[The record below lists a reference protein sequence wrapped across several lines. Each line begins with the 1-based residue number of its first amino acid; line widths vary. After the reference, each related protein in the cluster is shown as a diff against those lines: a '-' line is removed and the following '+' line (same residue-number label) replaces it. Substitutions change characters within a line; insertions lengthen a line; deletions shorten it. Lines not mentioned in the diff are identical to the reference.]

1 MSNNASKTNVSS
13 TPCAASASRRSRIS
27 SMQPRS
33 KLIMSLEKTSVPN
46 LIKDKV
52 VISDD
57 WTVLRLTEGET
68 PEGVA
73 VPEGKIIVPL
83 KVWQAQR
90 AALQGRKELGV
101 WFASD
106 ERPEELKDDLAPFQ
120 VIAVDFPKFADG
132 RGYSIAYN
140 LRARLGYTGELRAVG
155 DVLRDQLFYMQR
167 VGFNAFAVR
176 ADKNIHDALKGLT
189 DFSEKYQTSWDEK
202 NPLFRRAKR
211 ETLATRD

>member
-1 MSNNASKTNVSS
+1 M
-13 TPCAASASRRSRIS
+13 
-27 SMQPRS
+27 
-33 KLIMSLEKTSVPN
+33 PN
-46 LIKDKV
+46 TAQQIIKDKV
-52 VISDD
+52 VVNDN
-57 WTVLRLTEGET
+57 WTILRLTEEQT
-68 PEGVA
+68 PETVL
-73 VPEGKIIVPL
+73 VPDGKIIVPL

-90 AALQGRKELGV
+90 DTLQGRKELGV

-106 ERPEELKDDLAPFQ
+106 ERPEALKDELKNSPAPFQ

-202 NPLFRRAKR
+202 NPLFRRTKR
-211 ETLATRD
+211 SAVVQD

>member
-1 MSNNASKTNVSS
+1 M
-13 TPCAASASRRSRIS
+13 
-27 SMQPRS
+27 
-33 KLIMSLEKTSVPN
+33 PN
-46 LIKDKV
+46 TAQQIIKDKV
-52 VISDD
+52 VVSDD
-57 WTVLRLTEGET
+57 WTVLRLNEGET

-73 VPEGKIIVPL
+73 VPEGKVIVPL
-83 KVWQAQR
+83 TVWQAQR
-90 AALQGRKELGV
+90 ATLQTRTELGV
-101 WFASD
+101 WLASD
-106 ERPEELKDDLAPFQ
+106 ERPEALKDDLKNNPAPFQ

-140 LRARLGYTGELRAVG
+140 LRSRLGYAGELRAVG

-176 ADKNIHDALKGLT
+176 TDKNIHDALKGLT

-211 ETLATRD
+211 ETVVTRD